1 MTRLSFFD
9 EKKRMLD
16 AFEMFANDCRAN
28 LIERLGSKG
37 PIWDRPDVLKNE
49 DVEHEMLRNVLYTVR
64 TNDKRRL
71 CDIVNN
77 AMILWIREY
86 KKEGTEQ

>member
-16 AFEMFANDCRAN
+16 AFEMFTNDCRAN

-37 PIWDRPDVLKNE
+37 PTWDKLDVLKNE
-49 DVEHEMLRNVLYTVR
+49 DIAHEMLRDALAVVR
-64 TNDKRRL
+64 KNDKHRL
-71 CDIVNN
+71 CDIANN